1 MQRREMIAQAFRTI
15 MIQSKSRRRLPEEL
29 NSKMDAPKKKLPTA
43 WRGVNYCQAAINAEV
58 VYRSGIYR

>member
-43 WRGVNYCQAAINAEV
+43 WRGVNY
-58 VYRSGIYR
+58 